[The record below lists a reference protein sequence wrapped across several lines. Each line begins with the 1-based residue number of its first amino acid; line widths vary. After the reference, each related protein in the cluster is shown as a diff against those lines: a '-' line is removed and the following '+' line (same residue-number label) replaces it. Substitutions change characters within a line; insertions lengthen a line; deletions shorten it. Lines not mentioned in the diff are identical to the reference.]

1 MDTSIYRNIYV
12 TWHEN
17 FFLLSF
23 KQIKENDSC
32 ESICIVCIYIYTQ
45 QYYSLLYLIVKYLFF
60 TASVSILT
68 CPEGDLT

>member
-1 MDTSIYRNIYV
+1 LFCVLGVVLQTILDVYIY
-12 TWHEN
+12 
-17 FFLLSF
+17 
-23 KQIKENDSC
+23 
-32 ESICIVCIYIYTQ
+32 IYIYTQ